1 MASPQPKPAPPK
13 DHRVG
18 HRARLRARFLAD
30 LGDAM
35 PDYELLEM
43 LLFLA
48 QPRGDT
54 KPVAKALLAR
64 HRSLAGVLAAAPH
77 DLLATPGVGDSAVTA
92 IKVARQI
99 GLRMTRTEI
108 IDRPVLTTWEKVVAY
123 CHASLAHEATE
134 RFHVLFLDVQNTLI
148 ADELQQR
155 GTIDRTPVYPREVV
169 KRALELNASAVIMV
183 HNHPAGDPTPSAAD
197 IAITRELVEAGK
209 PLGVAVHDHIVIG
222 RTGHASLKSMGLI

>member
-1 MASPQPKPAPPK
+1 MANPAPQPK
-13 DHRVG
+13 DHRSG

-30 LGDAM
+30 MGSAM

-64 HRSLAGVLAAAPH
+64 HRTLAGVLAADPH
-77 DLLATPGVGDSAVTA
+77 DLTKTPGIGESAVTA

-99 GLRMTRTEI
+99 GLRMTREEV

-134 RFHVLFLDVQNTLI
+134 RFHVLFLDIQNTLI

-155 GTIDRTPVYPREVV
+155 GTVDRTPIYPREVV
-169 KRALELNASAVIMV
+169 KRALELNASSIIMV
-183 HNHPAGDPTPSAAD
+183 HNHPAGDPSPSAAD
-197 IAITRELVEAGK
+197 IAITRELVDAGK
-209 PLGVAVHDHIVIG
+209 PLGISIHDHIVIG